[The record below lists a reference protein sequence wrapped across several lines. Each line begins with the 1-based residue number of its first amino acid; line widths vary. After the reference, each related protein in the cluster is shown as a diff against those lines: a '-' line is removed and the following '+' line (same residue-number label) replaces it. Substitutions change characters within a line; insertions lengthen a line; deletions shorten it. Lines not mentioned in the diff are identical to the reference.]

1 MICGSG
7 REARSRKSFVA
18 IQYRG
23 IYLFS
28 TLAMKLRV
36 SSEEQL
42 KIKLDEAIENQDFIA
57 AAKYRDALL
66 HNNKF
71 TQQISGTL
79 AVPTEI
85 FFELFNN
92 SEFNEED
99 YQVVMSELALIA
111 VMAPEHQGRAINE
124 LYNKIIKNGLTEDD
138 L

>member
-1 MICGSG
+1 
-7 REARSRKSFVA
+7 
-18 IQYRG
+18 
-23 IYLFS
+23 
-28 TLAMKLRV
+28 MKLRV

-66 HNNKF
+66 HNNKI

-79 AVPTEI
+79 AVPSEI